1 MFSNDSVRLR
11 VLEEAGTRLGEEEE
25 AGTRLEEEEDWDR
38 QREAGA
44 EFVLLT
50 NSCEGGGG
58 VPPRL
63 VEKIFDHFSPV
74 T

>member
-25 AGTRLEEEEDWDR
+25 AGTRLEE
-38 QREAGA
+38 EAGA